1 MGLDIMIRPQMDQSE
16 DDRLKQVLTGAGFL
30 LLIGAILSGILVGWR
45 YLPGIL
51 GEAMGT
57 LIGIITTPFLM
68 EISLAFMGLMI
79 VIGLNIRH
87 RMKEGDDFV
96 YLEQVDGPD
105 SPTDLPDQAQW
116 VLYRNKPLDGQSP
129 SLIEQVE
136 GALAIGDYS
145 NASECIGEMDP
156 TELKRPETLAVR
168 LALAKATGKHELAE
182 ELEKEIC
189 KASGNS

>member
-1 MGLDIMIRPQMDQSE
+1 MMWSQMEQSE
-16 DDRLKQVLTGAGFL
+16 DSRLKQVLTGAGFL
-30 LLIGAILSGILVGWR
+30 LLIGAILSGVLVGWR

-68 EISLAFMGLMI
+68 EISLAFMGLLI

-87 RMKEGDDFV
+87 RIKEGDDFV

-105 SPTDLPDQAQW
+105 SPNDLPDQAKW
-116 VLYRNKPLDGQSP
+116 VLYRNKPLDGKSP

-136 GALAIGDYS
+136 GALAIGDYTT
-145 NASECIGEMDP
+145 ASECIGEMDP
-156 TELKRPETLAVR
+156 TELKQPEILAVR
-168 LALAKATGKHELAE
+168 MALAQATGKHELAE
-182 ELEKEIC
+182 ELDKEIRQ
-189 KASGNS
+189 ASGND